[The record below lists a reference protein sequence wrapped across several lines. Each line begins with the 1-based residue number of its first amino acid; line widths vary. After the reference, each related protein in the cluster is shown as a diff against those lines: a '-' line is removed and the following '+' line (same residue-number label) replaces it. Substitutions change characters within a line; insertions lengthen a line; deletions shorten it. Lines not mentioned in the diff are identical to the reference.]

1 MEELQHIFND
11 FPKCHMKSTLG
22 YFNAKGGGGENI
34 FKLTIGNESLH
45 QDSNDNGVKIIN
57 YATQKIWLLRAR
69 WFHNKKF
76 LKYT

>member
-1 MEELQHIFND
+1 
-11 FPKCHMKSTLG
+11 MKSTLG

-57 YATQKIWLLRAR
+57 FATSKIWLLRAHF
-69 WFHNKKF
+69 FHTNTF
-76 LKYT
+76 ISTPEHLLIGRVTTRLFTY